1 MANIT
6 TRDSSFVVVRG
17 GDVEDDFTV
26 ETKRLM
32 QILKLSH
39 DQSLVDV
46 LPVPWL
52 VEVRAEAKVRGVAD
66 EPLVDGRLNLNRAI

>member
-1 MANIT
+1 VANIT